1 MKPLLTIAMLV
12 VPLLPDSGDDIS
24 VPYTQFKL
32 DNGLN
37 VIIHEDHTTP
47 LVSVNIWYHVG
58 SAREEPGR
66 TGFAHLFEHIMFE
79 GSAHV
84 PEGMFDIWL
93 EGAGGVSNGSTTE
106 DRTNYW
112 ENLPSN
118 ALEMALFLES
128 DRMGFLLEVVSPE
141 QVDGQRDVVKNERR
155 QSYEN
160 RPYGSVWE
168 KFPGLMYPPDHPYS
182 WPVIGSMADLSAA
195 SHADVTNFFKR
206 YYGPNNASL
215 SIAGDVD
222 VEEVRRLVNK
232 WFGEIPSG
240 PKLPELNVPM
250 PILSEEKRLVLE
262 DKVQL
267 PRLYMAWHTP
277 GYFKAGDAEMDILA
291 SILADGKNSRLYKRL
306 VFDMQ
311 IAQDVNAFQASQKMS
326 SAFIIIA
333 TARGGHTL
341 SELEAVIQ
349 EEIDK
354 LVSDAPTDRE
364 LARAVN
370 QFEAQFLRRLERP
383 GSFGGKADLLNSYY
397 FYTGDPGYFAKD
409 LERYKRMIPAEV
421 SASAKQY
428 LKRDARVIISV
439 VPEGKPELAAKE
451 VSP

>member
-1 MKPLLTIAMLV
+1 MKALLSIALLSMPMLGA
-12 VPLLPDSGDDIS
+12 DGDDIS
-24 VPYTQFKL
+24 VAYIQFKL

-47 LVSVNIWYHVG
+47 IVSVNMWYHVG
-58 SAREEPGR
+58 SGREEPGR

-79 GSAHV
+79 GSANV
-84 PEGMFDIWL
+84 PEGKFDIWL
-93 EGAGGVSNGSTTE
+93 EAVGGYSNGSTNE

-128 DRMGFLLEVVSPE
+128 DRMGYLLEVVSME

-168 KFPGLMYPPDHPYS
+168 KFPGLMYPADHPYS

-195 SHADVTNFFKR
+195 SHTDVTDFFKR

-222 VEEVRRLVNK
+222 VEEAKWLVEK
-232 WFGEIPSG
+232 WFGGIPRG
-240 PKLPELNVPM
+240 PELPEINIPM
-250 PILSEEKRLVLE
+250 PILTEETRVVIE

-277 GYFKAGDAEMDILA
+277 GYFKEGDAAMDILA
-291 SILADGKNSRLYKRL
+291 SVLADGKNSRLYKRL

-311 IAQDVNAFQASQKMS
+311 IAQDVNAFQSSSKMS

-333 TARGGHTL
+333 TARSGHTL
-341 SELEAVIQ
+341 PELEAVIQ
-349 EEIDK
+349 EEIER
-354 LVSDAPTDRE
+354 LASNSPTDRE
-364 LARAVN
+364 VARAVN
-370 QFEAQFLRRLERP
+370 QFEAGFLRRLERP
-383 GSFGGKADLLNSYY
+383 GSFGGKADLLNNYY
-397 FYTGDPGYFAKD
+397 FHTGDPGYFAKD
-409 LERYKRMIPAEV
+409 LARYKRLFAADI
-421 SASAKQY
+421 SAVARQY
-428 LKRDARVIISV
+428 LKKDARVVISV
-439 VPEGKPELAAKE
+439 VPEGKEDLASKE
-451 VSP
+451 VSQ